1 MSPILVNPRS
11 MVMSGAKGELAAFLR
26 ELMEKHDLTPAEYIN
41 LLAGEI
47 KSITH
52 SAIKTERQVEANVKT
67 IADDLRKATSQ
78 PYTGEPFDKNM
89 CKALMT
95 AKQHEYVQ
103 LEGRETYQCCH
114 NHGERCVHSSN
125 CSCKCHD

>member
-1 MSPILVNPRS
+1 MCPISVNRRS
-11 MVMSGAKGELAAFLR
+11 MVMSGAKGELAAFLSG
-26 ELMEKHDLTPAEYIN
+26 LMEKHDLTPAEYIN

-52 SAIKTERQVEANVKT
+52 SAIKTERQVAKIEA
-67 IADDLRKATSQ
+67 
-78 PYTGEPFDKNM
+78 YTGEPFDKNM

-95 AKQHEYVQ
+95 AAQHELVQ
-103 LEGRETYQCCH
+103 LEERETYQCCS
-114 NHGERCVHSSN
+114 NHGERCVHSTN